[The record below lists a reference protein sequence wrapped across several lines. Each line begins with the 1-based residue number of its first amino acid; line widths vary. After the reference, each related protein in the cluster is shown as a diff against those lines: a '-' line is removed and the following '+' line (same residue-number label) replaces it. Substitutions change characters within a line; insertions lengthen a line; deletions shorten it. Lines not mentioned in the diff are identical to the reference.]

1 MRNVQFVALYWDTFL
16 VVLLRT
22 PRPIDTSVGPLPRLF
37 SIATY
42 MYLTTCTQ
50 GLPPLTF
57 PTTTIS
63 TTTITITTTTN
74 PTTAPMEEQVSH
86 LVDKLQ
92 HKLANLPANKRYLVA
107 VSGIPGSGKT
117 TLASRVANSLNS
129 RCRRS
134 DTHEKSA
141 AADTTPTTSAL
152 DVATF
157 LPMDGY
163 HLTRAQLS
171 ALPDPAHAH
180 ARRGA
185 AFTFDAPAFLALVK
199 KLREPIGADTKTIY
213 APSFDHAVKDPVE
226 GDIAIPGS
234 SRVVVMEG
242 NYLSLGKDEWKEAAG
257 LMDELWFVQV
267 EEEVARK
274 RLVRRHVASGIAR
287 DEEEA
292 GRRAD
297 ENDLVNGRE
306 IVEGRL
312 EVHEVIRSEE
322 DERWG
327 PERQGVWKEMGS
339 TR

>member
-1 MRNVQFVALYWDTFL
+1 MRDVQFVALYWDTFL

-42 MYLTTCTQ
+42 LTCTCS
-50 GLPPLTF
+50 PASTF
-57 PTTTIS
+57 PTIS

-92 HKLANLPANKRYLVA
+92 HKLANLPTNKRYLVA

-117 TLASRVANSLNS
+117 TLASRVAKSLNS

-134 DTHEKSA
+134 DTHEKSAAA

-257 LMDELWFVQV
+257 LMDELWFVEV

-327 PERQGVWKEMGS
+327 PERQGV
-339 TR
+339 